1 MIIDNYSNINQ
12 IIAENSYSSVFLLL
26 DTNTDDHCLDL
37 FIKKSNIKDFKKV
50 VVKDGEESKSID
62 TCEYVWEYL
71 NSNNGDRKSLL
82 INIRGGVVTDL
93 GGNMS
98 LDVPSSM
105 PDDLAEHLGRKIGV
119 IDRLITTR
127 GEEID
132 GLLHKSIEIENKL
145 ESSEF
150 KSKILERVAEFQKL
164 NKSYKH

>member
-1 MIIDNYSNINQ
+1 MEGMSLELTQIVETIDQLLPQLKNFIGQFNQLVASSGIN
-12 IIAENSYSSVFLLL
+12 
-26 DTNTDDHCLDL
+26 
-37 FIKKSNIKDFKKV
+37 
-50 VVKDGEESKSID
+50 
-62 TCEYVWEYL
+62 
-71 NSNNGDRKSLL
+71 
-82 INIRGGVVTDL
+82 VVTDL

-127 GEEID
+127 GQEID